1 MTLPENPKAN
11 VTEIQQ
17 RAPQPVLSVRA
28 SVPVAEL
35 ASFQGD
41 ALRELWSYM
50 QQHGIRPAGPPYVR
64 YHTFGEAETDVEV
77 GIPVA
82 VAADAVGEAGVVVG
96 ELPGGTVVSAWHLGA
111 HDRLADAYAG
121 LQAWMKEHGREP
133 VGAGWE
139 VYHWIDPS
147 EEPDPAAWPDPS
159 TWRTQLIQPVR

>member
-11 VTEIQQ
+11 VTEVHQC
-17 RAPQPVLSVRA
+17 APQPVLSVRA

-35 ASFQGD
+35 TSLQGD

-82 VAADAVGEAGVVVG
+82 VAAGAVGEARVVVG
-96 ELPGGTVVSAWHLGA
+96 ELPGGTV
-111 HDRLADAYAG
+111 
-121 LQAWMKEHGREP
+121 Q
-133 VGAGWE
+133 
-139 VYHWIDPS
+139 WIDPS

-159 TWRTQLIQPVR
+159 TWRTQLIQPVT